1 MQEWT
6 QGVSDEI
13 IENFRREKI
22 QGRHLN
28 YLTEYMIK
36 KGLLSKRT
44 EDETPHRVRPIA
56 SRLGPLKTV
65 CRALK
70 MHVGQAKGSGT
81 SLARNK
87 VLLELQ
93 TTSTEREAVGLGTMN
108 AVCVWLRTIGL
119 SEYDRRFSEEQV
131 YGSALLDLSESNL
144 IELGMDK
151 LGDRITFMLQREM
164 LN

>member
-1 MQEWT
+1 M
-6 QGVSDEI
+6 
-13 IENFRREKI
+13 F
-22 QGRHLN
+22 L
-28 YLTEYMIK
+28 
-36 KGLLSKRT
+36 
-44 EDETPHRVRPIA
+44 
-56 SRLGPLKTV
+56 
-65 CRALK
+65 
-70 MHVGQAKGSGT
+70 
-81 SLARNK
+81 LARFS
-87 VLLELQ
+87 ELQ

>member
-1 MQEWT
+1 MRVSLATRVETISLIFSRKLQEWT

-70 MHVGQAKGSGT
+70 MHVGQAKGS
-81 SLARNK
+81 
-87 VLLELQ
+87 
-93 TTSTEREAVGLGTMN
+93 
-108 AVCVWLRTIGL
+108 IGIG
-119 SEYDRRFSEEQV
+119 SVPSSSVFRATNDQ
-131 YGSALLDLSESNL
+131 YGA
-144 IELGMDK
+144 
-151 LGDRITFMLQREM
+151 
-164 LN
+164 

>member
-1 MQEWT
+1 M
-6 QGVSDEI
+6 SDEI

-70 MHVGQAKGSGT
+70 MHVGQAKGILSK
-81 SLARNK
+81 R
-87 VLLELQ
+87 
-93 TTSTEREAVGLGTMN
+93 GLIYH
-108 AVCVWLRTIGL
+108 A
-119 SEYDRRFSEEQV
+119 
-131 YGSALLDLSESNL
+131 
-144 IELGMDK
+144 
-151 LGDRITFMLQREM
+151 
-164 LN
+164 